1 MALAP
6 HRRQAVRRRPASL
19 VSYHRRGQSPERGS
33 WPIRGVGDVGQP
45 AQMTPDVY
53 LSFVL
58 VLSAPGFGVRP
69 SRPALTPLTASLNFL
84 TVVVIRWV
92 TGLVTTRGSGLR
104 GLGGVERR
112 VRGANGI
119 ALAARRGRL
128 TPGSSVR
135 GLGAARHC
143 VRGARRPPVG
153 VQHHRCHLGG
163 IAGLRQGTVVQ
174 IPAGPRPAPH
184 RQRQRRRP
192 ARPAPALSEPVQGR
206 RRRVV
211 RVRREIR
218 PQSAQADRHRIRQHR
233 WAARHPRH
241 PPQSGQRRRP
251 RRGQRGVP
259 RRRTAAGIPRPGA
272 RAVPGLPDPAHP
284 DRRRPARQPEARNH
298 FHRS

>member
-1 MALAP
+1 M
-6 HRRQAVRRRPASL
+6 R
-19 VSYHRRGQSPERGS
+19 
-33 WPIRGVGDVGQP
+33 
-45 AQMTPDVY
+45 
-53 LSFVL
+53 
-58 VLSAPGFGVRP
+58 RP

-92 TGLVTTRGSGLR
+92 TGLVTATRGSGLR

-192 ARPAPALSEPVQGR
+192 AGPAPALSQPVQGR

-218 PQSAQADRHRIRQHR
+218 PQSPQADRHRIRQHR

-241 PPQSGQRRRP
+241 PPQSGQRRR
-251 RRGQRGVP
+251 
-259 RRRTAAGIPRPGA
+259 RTPSDNGAFHDGGLLLGIPRPGA
-272 RAVPGLPDPAHP
+272 RAVPGVPDPAHP
-284 DRRRPARQPEARNH
+284 DRRRPARQPQARNH
-298 FHRS
+298 FHSS